1 MKNNNKKNNNKMIL
15 TISIVGIILCLVS
28 FVLQLTD
35 SDYFSAVI
43 CLLMALYCT
52 GNAVNIIKK

>member
-1 MKNNNKKNNNKMIL
+1 MKNNKKMIL

-35 SDYFSAVI
+35 SDYFSAVVF
-43 CLLMALYCT
+43 LLMALYCT
-52 GNAVNIIKK
+52 MNAVNIIKK